1 MIHGAST
8 AVGLPMSTN
17 EYCASNSSILLIHRL
32 FEAQVNQYSEA
43 IALQAYEEL
52 ASSSQGERL
61 TYQDLND
68 RANQLAHFL
77 QSYGVKPDT
86 AVGLCVDRSF
96 DLVISVLAILKA
108 GGAYLPLDPSYPV
121 ERLHY
126 MMENAQAP
134 LLLTQSHLL
143 PCLPSGS
150 IPTICLD
157 TEAQTIAQHSKTNP
171 NSTVAAEHLAYVIYT
186 SGSTGRPKAVA
197 MPHAPLVNLIQW
209 QQQSSVTAGAK
220 TLQFTPISFD
230 VSFQEIFATLT
241 TGGTLV
247 LISDTNRRDPRE
259 LLKCLNQTQIARLFL
274 PFVAL
279 QHLADAVCDTG
290 TFPSH
295 LREVITAG
303 EQLRITPAIAHWFSQ
318 MPDCTLH
325 NHYGPSE
332 THVVTAYTMQGAPSE
347 WERLPPIG
355 QAIANTEIYLLD
367 QQLQPVS
374 EGTEGELY
382 IGGMC
387 LAREYLNRPDLT
399 QQRFIPHPLAP
410 QSTERLY
417 KTGDLAC
424 YLPDGNLKYLGRA
437 DQQVKIRGF
446 RVELGEIEAV
456 LEQHPAVQ
464 EAVAIAREDNSRQHL
479 IAYVVVTPDLTEHDI
494 GRLPK
499 QLRQFLKTQL
509 PDYMLPHS
517 MMVLEQL
524 PLTPSGK
531 VDRLRLPMPP
541 YQPEVESF
549 ALPRTPT
556 EITLARIWA
565 DVLGLQHI
573 GIDDDFLELGG
584 HSLLATQVM
593 SRIRDALGIE
603 LSLRCFFEAP
613 TVRQLAETIVTPQA
627 SDTALPPLEPA
638 PRDTDLPLAYVQEPL
653 WLLDQLMPKH
663 PFYSVPEAFRI
674 EGLLDVQALEQSF
687 QAIVDRHEA
696 VRTNFWIVDGKPVQ
710 VIRPAVPF
718 RLNVVHLAP
727 QAIALSQPI
736 TQQDTELGRLIL
748 EESRRPF
755 DLTQDL
761 LLRATLFSMSN
772 TEHIIF
778 INLHHIVC
786 DGWSLSILLH
796 ELSTVYQSYV
806 FHTSI
811 SLPALKIQYADFAV
825 WHRQWLQDSLGE
837 QQLAYWKQKLA
848 GLPPMLQ
855 LPTDYA
861 RPLTTRYR
869 GARHFLSLPNQV
881 SQRLKQLS
889 QHEGA
894 TLFMTLLGAFQTLL
908 FHYSGQDDIAIGSLL
923 ANRHHPDLEALI
935 GFFANTIV
943 LRTDLS
949 GQPTFR
955 ELLQRVRETTLE
967 AYAHQDLPFEQLVRS
982 LQPDRELNQ
991 NPLVQV
997 VFNLQNTRTAAWG
1010 IPGVA
1015 LTQLAVDNQTVKFDL
1030 FLELTETPIGL
1041 IGYFEYNT
1049 DLFHKDTIARLA
1061 EHFQILLDKIVA
1073 NPDQKLSEFSL
1084 LTPTEQQQLHDW
1096 NQTQATIPSVCI
1108 HQLFEAQVKRTP
1120 DAIAVEFAGR
1130 SLTYRELNDR
1140 SNQLAHSLQ
1149 TRGVKPETLV
1159 GICVERSLEMVIG
1172 LLGILKAGG
1181 AYVPLDPTYPQ
1192 ERLAFMLEDSGVPV
1206 LLTQQGLVKKLPT
1219 HTAQVICL
1227 DTDWEPIAI
1236 APQDNPISGVT
1247 PDHLAYTI
1255 YTSGSTGKPKG
1266 VQIEH
1271 RALTNFL
1278 HSMQQ
1283 QPGLT
1288 AQDVLLSVTT
1298 ISFDIAALEL
1308 YLPLIVGARLVLVSR
1323 EVASNAAQLTR
1334 ALQQSEATVM
1344 QATPATWRLL
1354 MAGGWQG
1361 DRRLK
1366 LLCGGEALPREL
1378 ANQLLPRCQSLWNLY
1393 GPTETTIW
1401 SALHAVEP
1409 GDEPVAV
1416 GRAIANTQIYILN
1429 SHSHNVL
1436 NPVPVGV
1443 PGEVFIGGDG
1453 LARGYFNRPDLTAE
1467 RFIWGQLNGATIR
1480 LYRTGDL
1487 GRYRPDG
1494 TLEILGRVDHQVKI
1508 RGFRIELGDIE
1519 AALNQHLSI
1528 REAVVV
1534 AREDQPG
1541 DKRLVAY
1548 VVPKSEGE
1556 LAVGNPT
1563 ATQTKLQAEQ
1573 LQQWQAIYNEAYSR
1587 TSSTDIVD
1595 PTFNIGIWTNSYT
1608 GLPYGIEAMQ
1618 EWVDRTVDRI
1628 LSLRPRRVLEI
1639 GCGTGL
1645 LLFRI
1650 APHCQDYLGFDLS
1663 ETAIHYVEQQL
1674 QRNPEHYS
1682 HVKLATRS
1690 AETLGD
1696 IEPGTV
1702 DTVVLNSVIQY
1713 FPDVDYLVSVLETA
1727 VNLVKSGGAIFI
1739 GDVRCLSLL
1748 EVFHTSVQLYQ
1759 ADDDLP
1765 LTQIQQ
1771 LVHDSVTQ
1779 ETELLIDPAFFTA
1792 LKHHLPAITHVDLQL
1807 KRGHHQNEMTRFRY
1821 DVILHVG
1828 AAKNTTHVHP
1838 HIWDADW
1845 TPAAIRQVL
1854 QEHQPNILAL
1864 SQVKNGRIVADVE
1877 AMNILSTL
1885 KDSKTVAG
1893 LRTALEPG
1901 TPTGIDPELL
1911 WSLGQELA
1919 YHVVITWSDQVD
1931 CFDVVFQ
1938 RSPTPIVQLNSTPA
1952 DLSGR
1957 SWHFYSNNP
1966 LQNHQTY
1973 QLVQQL
1979 RSHLQEKLPE
1989 FMLPSAIVLMKA
2001 LPQTPNGKVD
2011 RNALPAPQRE
2021 SLNLKDFMAPG
2032 SDTEKQLATIWEQVL
2047 RVARVGIDD
2056 NFFDLGGHS
2065 LLAAQVLAQIQR
2077 VFRIEFSLVN
2087 LFLAPTIRQL
2097 APLIEERTTSTPTI
2111 LLPCVFDLRAEVALD
2126 PGIRANGKIAPTTK
2140 PANVLLT
2147 GASGFFGAFLLHE
2160 LLQQTSAN
2168 VYCLVR
2174 ASDTAMARQRL
2185 QRNLEHYSLWRSEQ
2199 SDRIIPVVGDLSK
2212 PYLGLAQEAFQRLSA
2227 TIDSIYHNGGLVNF
2241 IYPYPVLKAAN
2252 VLGTEEVLRL
2262 AGQTQTKPVHF
2273 ISSVGVF
2280 SPMAHAQGQVIRSR
2294 DQPERLEGLYGY
2306 TQSKWVAEQ
2315 LIHLAQARGIPG
2327 AIYRPAWI
2335 EGHSQTG
2342 ICNRADFVRSLIKG
2356 CIHMGLAPDWNMPM
2370 DIAPVDYISRAIV
2383 HLSQKT
2389 TSLGDAFNF
2398 SNPRSLMWT
2407 QLVEWMTQFGYFL
2420 KTVPYQ
2426 QWLTAVRSQAQHPN
2440 HPLHAFLPF
2449 LTEPLS
2455 GYSLSV
2461 PEIYFQTNAI
2471 YFDTQNIQTGLAD
2484 IGLACPPLD
2493 DQLLTTYFS
2502 YFIRSGFLPPP
2513 QGSVTMKPF

>member
-1 MIHGAST
+1 MMKGASA
-8 AVGLPMSTN
+8 AVGLPMPMN
-17 EYCASNSSILLIHRL
+17 EYYASNSDISLIHHL
-32 FEAQVNQYSEA
+32 FEAQVSQCPEA
-43 IALQAYEEL
+43 IALEAYKEI
-52 ASSSQGERL
+52 ASDCQGEFL
-61 TYQDLND
+61 TYQALND

-77 QSYGVKPDT
+77 QSHGVKPDT
-86 AVGLCVDRSF
+86 PVGLCVDRSF

-126 MMENAQAP
+126 MLENAQAP

-143 PCLPSGS
+143 PHLPSGTIS
-150 IPTICLD
+150 TICLD
-157 TEAQTIAQHSKTNP
+157 TEAQSITQLSTANP
-171 NSTVAAEHLAYVIYT
+171 TSEVEVGHLAYVIYT

-209 QQQSSVTAGAK
+209 QQQSSITAGAK

-247 LISDTNRRDPRE
+247 LISDIRRRDPLE
-259 LLKCLNQTQIARLFL
+259 LLKCLNQAQIARLFL

-279 QHLADAVCDTG
+279 QHLADAACDTG
-290 TFPSH
+290 TIPTH

-347 WERLPPIG
+347 WELLPPIG
-355 QAIANTEIYLLD
+355 RVIANTEIYLLD
-367 QQLQPVS
+367 PQLQPVP
-374 EGTEGELY
+374 EGTAGEVY
-382 IGGMC
+382 IGGLC

-399 QQRFIPHPLAP
+399 HQRFIANPLTTR
-410 QSTERLY
+410 STERLY

-464 EAVAIAREDNSRQHL
+464 EAVAIAREDDSRQRL
-479 IAYVVVTPDLTEHDI
+479 IAYVIVAPELTDDDI
-494 GRLPK
+494 ARLPK
-499 QLRQFLKTQL
+499 LLRQFLKTQL

-517 MMVLEQL
+517 MMVLDQF

-531 VDRLRLPMPP
+531 VDRLHLPIPQH
-541 YQPEVESF
+541 QPEVES
-549 ALPRTPT
+549 LTRPRTAT
-556 EITLARIWA
+556 EATLAQIWA
-565 DVLGLQHI
+565 GVLGLQHI

-593 SRIRDALGIE
+593 SRIRDAFGVE
-603 LSLRCFFEAP
+603 LSLRCLFDAP
-613 TVRQLAETIVTPQA
+613 TVRQLAETIVAQQS
-627 SDTALPPLEPA
+627 SDTAPLQLEPV
-638 PRDTDLPLAYVQEPL
+638 PRNTDLPLAYVQEPL
-653 WLLDQLMPKH
+653 WLLDQLMPSH

-674 EGLLDVQALEQSF
+674 EGSLDVQALEQSF

-696 VRTNFWIVDGKPVQ
+696 VRTNFLIVDGKPVQ
-710 VIRPAVPF
+710 VIRPSMSF
-718 RLNVVHLAP
+718 HLNVVDLEP
-727 QAIALSQPI
+727 QAIAPSLPV
-736 TQQDTELGRLIL
+736 TQQDTELGWLIL

-772 TEHIIF
+772 TEHVLF

-796 ELSTVYQSYV
+796 ELSTIYQNYV

-811 SLPALKIQYADFAV
+811 ALPALKIQYADFAV
-825 WHRQWLQDSLGE
+825 WNRQWLQDDIRE

-869 GARHFLSLPNQV
+869 GARHFLSLSHQV
-881 SQRLKQLS
+881 SERLKQLS
-889 QHEGA
+889 HQEGA

-923 ANRHHPDLEALI
+923 ANRHRPELEALI

-982 LQPDRELNQ
+982 LQPDRDLNQ

-997 VFNLQNTRTAAWG
+997 VFNLQNTRTSAWG

-1015 LTQLAVDNQTVKFDL
+1015 LTQLAIDNETVKFDL
-1030 FLELTETPIGL
+1030 FLELAETPTGL
-1041 IGYFEYNT
+1041 TGYFEYST
-1049 DLFHKDTIARLA
+1049 DLFHADTIARLA

-1073 NPDQKLSEFSL
+1073 NPDQKLSEFYL
-1084 LTPTEQQQLHDW
+1084 LTPTEQQQLCTW
-1096 NQTQATIPSVCI
+1096 NQTQADIPSACM
-1108 HQLFEAQVKRTP
+1108 HQLFEAQVERTP
-1120 DAIAVEFAGR
+1120 NAIAVEFEGR
-1130 SLTYRELNDR
+1130 SLTYRELNQR
-1140 SNQLAHSLQ
+1140 SNRLAHYLQ
-1149 TRGVKPETLV
+1149 TLGVKPETLV

-1181 AYVPLDPTYPQ
+1181 AYVPLDPAYPQ
-1192 ERLAFMLEDSGVPV
+1192 ARLAFMLEDSEISV
-1206 LLTQQGLVKKLPT
+1206 LLTQHGLVKKLPT
-1219 HTAQVICL
+1219 HTAQIVCL
-1227 DTDWEPIAI
+1227 DTHWEQIAI
-1236 APQDNPISGVT
+1236 APQENLDSGVT
-1247 PDHLAYTI
+1247 ADHLAYTI

-1278 HSMQQ
+1278 HSMRQ

-1288 AQDVLLSVTT
+1288 AQDTLLAVTT

-1323 EVASNAAQLTR
+1323 EVASNATQLSR
-1334 ALQQSEATVM
+1334 ALQQSGATVM

-1354 MAGGWQG
+1354 LAGGWQG
-1361 DRRLK
+1361 NRSLK

-1378 ANQLLPRCQSLWNLY
+1378 ANQLLPRCQSLWNMY

-1401 SALHAVEP
+1401 SALHPVEP
-1409 GDEPVAV
+1409 GDGPVVV
-1416 GRAIANTQIYILN
+1416 GRAIANTHIYILN
-1429 SHSHNVL
+1429 SHAHDVF
-1436 NPVPVGV
+1436 NPVPIGV

-1453 LARGYFNRPDLTAE
+1453 LARGYLNRPELTAE
-1467 RFIWGQLNGATIR
+1467 RFIWGQLDGTATR
-1480 LYRTGDL
+1480 LYKTGDL

-1519 AALNQHLSI
+1519 AALSQHSSI

-1548 VVPKSEGE
+1548 VVPKSTSEGM
-1556 LAVGNPT
+1556 GSPT
-1563 ATQTKLQAEQ
+1563 DIQASLQAEQ

-1587 TSSTDIVD
+1587 TSSSNIAD
-1595 PTFNIGIWTNSYT
+1595 PTFNIGIWTSSYT
-1608 GLPYGIEAMQ
+1608 GLPYEMEAMQ

-1628 LSLRPRRVLEI
+1628 LSLRPNRVLEI

-1663 ETAIHYVEQQL
+1663 EAAIQYVEQQL
-1674 QRNPEHYS
+1674 QRNPEQYS
-1682 HVKLATRS
+1682 HVTLATRS
-1690 AETLGD
+1690 ADALGD

-1713 FPDVDYLVSVLETA
+1713 FPDVDYLVRVLETA
-1727 VNLVKSGGAIFI
+1727 VNLVKPGGSVFV

-1748 EVFHTSVQLYQ
+1748 EAFHTSVQLYQ
-1759 ADDDLP
+1759 ASDELP
-1765 LTQIQQ
+1765 LAQVQQ
-1771 LVHDSVTQ
+1771 LVRDHVAQ
-1779 ETELLIDPAFFTA
+1779 ETELLIDPSFFTA
-1792 LKHHLPAITHVDLQL
+1792 LQDHLPTISQVELQL
-1807 KRGHHQNEMTRFRY
+1807 KHGQHQTEMTRFRY

-1828 AAKNTTHVHP
+1828 SKQDTLTVNPHV
-1838 HIWDADW
+1838 WDSGW
-1845 TPAAIRQVL
+1845 TPAAIRQTL
-1854 QEHQPNILAL
+1854 QHHQPEVLAL
-1864 SQVKNGRIVADVE
+1864 TQVKNARIAADLE
-1877 AMNILSTL
+1877 AMSMLSTL
-1885 KDSKTVAG
+1885 EASQTVAG
-1893 LRTALEPG
+1893 LKAALVNRE
-1901 TPTGIDPELL
+1901 PTGIDPELL
-1911 WSLGQELA
+1911 WSLGQEWA
-1919 YHVVITWSDQVD
+1919 YHVSITWSEQVD

-1938 RSPTPIVQLNSTPA
+1938 RSPTPTIQLKPSSAVPV
-1952 DLSGR
+1952 R
-1957 SWHFYSNNP
+1957 PWHSYSNNP
-1966 LQNHQTY
+1966 LQNHSTSQI
-1973 QLVQQL
+1973 VQQL
-1979 RSHLQEKLPE
+1979 RSHLKEKLPE
-1989 FMLPSAIVLMKA
+1989 FMLPSAIVLMES

-2011 RNALPAPQRE
+2011 RNALPAPHRE
-2021 SLNLKDFMAPG
+2021 SLNLRDFTAPR
-2032 SDTEKQLATIWEQVL
+2032 SDTEKQLAMIWEQVL
-2047 RVARVGIDD
+2047 GATRVGIHD

-2077 VFRIEFSLVN
+2077 VFHIEFSLVN
-2087 LFLAPTIRQL
+2087 LFLAPTIGQL
-2097 APLIEERTTSTPTI
+2097 APLIEERTAPTPTT
-2111 LLPCVFDLRAEVALD
+2111 LQPSPLDLRAEVVLD
-2126 PGIRANGKIAPTTK
+2126 AAIRANGKAIAPTAQ

-2174 ASDTAMARQRL
+2174 ASDTETARQRL

-2199 SDRIIPVVGDLSK
+2199 ADRIIPVVGDLSK
-2212 PYLGLAQEAFQRLSA
+2212 PYLGLAQETFRRLSA

-2262 AGQTQTKPVHF
+2262 AGQTRTKPVHF
-2273 ISSVGVF
+2273 VSTVGVF
-2280 SPMAHAQGQVIRSR
+2280 SPIAYEHGQSIRSQ

-2315 LIHLAQARGIPG
+2315 LINQAQARGIPA

-2383 HLSQKT
+2383 HLSQKP

-2407 QLVEWMTQFGYFL
+2407 QLVEWMVQFGYSL
-2420 KTVPYQ
+2420 KTVPYE
-2426 QWLTAVRSQAQHPN
+2426 QWLTAVRDQAQHPD
-2440 HPLHAFLPF
+2440 HALHAFLPF

-2455 GYSLSV
+2455 GYPLSV

-2471 YFDTQNIQTGLAD
+2471 HFDTQNIQAGLAD
-2484 IGLACPPLD
+2484 INLVCPPLD
-2493 DQLLTTYFS
+2493 DQLMTTYFS

-2513 QGSVTMKPF
+2513 DALQ